1 MTLLAEEGYQAVV
14 CDSLSHLVARIDD
27 TTGALLMTEEALVGG
42 SGELKTRLAE
52 QAAWSDIPLILLAA
66 SRSKQPMRREA
77 SQLEVL
83 NLASNSVM
91 LERPLGRSSLISAV
105 ASALKSR
112 QRQFEMRDRLLELEN
127 SRNALAESE
136 AVLRVVTDSLP
147 ILIGFIDRDLVYR
160 FANAAYREWFGVD
173 PDEVVGR
180 SVRDVVGDAAFAVRL
195 QAMRAALAG
204 ETVRFELPWPHLD
217 NRRREAEIRYL
228 PRRGPDGSVTGFD
241 VFVLDITDRKMT
253 EEALSARVAE
263 RTAALEQE
271 MASRTEAEEALRQ
284 SHKMEAVGQLTGG
297 IAHDFNNMLTGVIG
311 SLDIIRR
318 RLETG
323 RTQDIGRFMD
333 AASASA
339 QRAASLTAR
348 LLAFSRRQSLN
359 SAPLDVNALAASLD
373 DLLRRTLGE
382 TIALSIVP
390 GTDVRGVVADA
401 NQLENAILN
410 LAINARDAMPDGG
423 RLTIRTSL
431 AEIDETIAP
440 ETPQGLQSG
449 AYVVISVSD
458 TGTGISEAVLD
469 KVFDPFFTTKPIGQ
483 GTGLGLSMVY
493 GFARQSSGEVRIHSR
508 VTEGTTVELYL
519 PATELIR
526 DEAPPPNAQS
536 VQEGQGQTVLLVE
549 DDPAVRQL
557 VREVLVEL
565 RYEVL
570 EAGSGDEAL
579 PLLSE
584 SRPIDLLVSDVGLPG
599 MNGRQLAEI
608 ARASRPDLPILFVT
622 GYAETAAVRGEFL
635 GPNMDMVTKPFAL
648 PILASKISEM
658 LNPITA

>member
-1 MTLLAEEGYQAVV
+1 M
-14 CDSLSHLVARIDD
+14 
-27 TTGALLMTEEALVGG
+27 
-42 SGELKTRLAE
+42 
-52 QAAWSDIPLILLAA
+52 
-66 SRSKQPMRREA
+66 
-77 SQLEVL
+77 
-83 NLASNSVM
+83 
-91 LERPLGRSSLISAV
+91 
-105 ASALKSR
+105 
-112 QRQFEMRDRLLELEN
+112 
-127 SRNALAESE
+127 
-136 AVLRVVTDSLP
+136 
-147 ILIGFIDRDLVYR
+147 
-160 FANAAYREWFGVD
+160 
-173 PDEVVGR
+173 
-180 SVRDVVGDAAFAVRL
+180 
-195 QAMRAALAG
+195 
-204 ETVRFELPWPHLD
+204 
-217 NRRREAEIRYL
+217 
-228 PRRGPDGSVTGFD
+228 
-241 VFVLDITDRKMT
+241 
-253 EEALSARVAE
+253 
-263 RTAALEQE
+263 
-271 MASRTEAEEALRQ
+271 
-284 SHKMEAVGQLTGG
+284 
-297 IAHDFNNMLTGVIG
+297 
-311 SLDIIRR
+311 
-318 RLETG
+318 
-323 RTQDIGRFMD
+323 
-333 AASASA
+333 
-339 QRAASLTAR
+339 
-348 LLAFSRRQSLN
+348 
-359 SAPLDVNALAASLD
+359 
-373 DLLRRTLGE
+373 
-382 TIALSIVP
+382 
-390 GTDVRGVVADA
+390 
-401 NQLENAILN
+401 
-410 LAINARDAMPDGG
+410 
-423 RLTIRTSL
+423 
-431 AEIDETIAP
+431 
-440 ETPQGLQSG
+440 
-449 AYVVISVSD
+449 ISVSD